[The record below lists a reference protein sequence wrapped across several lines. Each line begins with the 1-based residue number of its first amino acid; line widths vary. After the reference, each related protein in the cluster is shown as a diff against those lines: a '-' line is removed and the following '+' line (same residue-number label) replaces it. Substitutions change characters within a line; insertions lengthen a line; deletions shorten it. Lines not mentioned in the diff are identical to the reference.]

1 MKFVRCLSALLSVL
15 LFSGCVTPAEHPL
28 PVAVG
33 PPIDAPAALAGAMLS
48 LTISDLHGFLD
59 GTGAAMSQ
67 IYPMLGGPMLKTL
80 LGSRL
85 GDPELA
91 GFAQGGGLAVVLL
104 NPTNGFAVAEVD
116 PAQSAS
122 TIQSLQ
128 SLGLMAKQQG
138 GLLLAAKNEEQ
149 LASAER
155 LAASVQA
162 TLLDAR
168 REPSL
173 RISLKPSAL
182 INANEESIAA
192 GLRQMMATMEKAAV
206 SNRVMDVQR
215 MLEMELQVFL
225 SLCRQIEAVET
236 TVKPVGGAIHLAKT
250 LQPVAGSRLAAYCD
264 APALHDYNPRLQA
277 GMLPD
282 GVIQLEFCMR
292 NPGALVEFVRGE
304 AAALAGVTEVEPA
317 LADRWVQTL
326 ARWTAAMGP
335 TVCESV
341 LTEGGRP
348 AGFAFLAD
356 VNDEEALLE
365 AFRNVSVDLD
375 SMGFLRLYKSLGMP
389 LSAEFE
395 ENVRDVDGVPVHRL
409 KMNFSL
415 ANIPVEQRAAM
426 ESMMNDLSL
435 AIYKDVL
442 IYASD
447 DATVEKVLER
457 IKSGAMPGSP
467 LAARAAFPAGGIYYA
482 DFDVGGYLRFIASFA
497 KDAPAAPAM
506 LEKLAAVLDGAEP
519 IVMSG
524 YRNSGRM
531 TFRSQLPVGL
541 LVRLA
546 QAGQLIALDKMRK
559 NGADEVGQAEPQ
571 APVPAPDAT
580 LNLLD
585 GAAVQISGF
594 AGRKVV
600 VLDFWASWC
609 GPCRKGLPMVQTVAD
624 YFTGRDVVFFAVNL
638 GESAETARGFFAD
651 NGLTLPVALDDGAL
665 SEAFGVSGI
674 PHTVII
680 GRDGNIQSVHTGAA
694 DDLDAQLTAEI
705 NTSLAE

>member
-1 MKFVRCLSALLSVL
+1 MKFVRCLSVLLSVL
-15 LFSGCVTPAEHPL
+15 LLSGCITPAEHSV
-28 PVAVG
+28 PVEVG
-33 PPIDAPAALAGAMLS
+33 PPIEAPAALADAMLS

-59 GTGAAMSQ
+59 GTGAVMSQ

-80 LGSRL
+80 LGSKL
-85 GDPELA
+85 GDPQLA
-91 GFAQGGGLAVVLL
+91 GFAQGGGLALVVLS
-104 NPTNGFAVAEVD
+104 PTNAFAVAEVD

-128 SLGLMAKQQG
+128 SLGLKAKQQG
-138 GLLLAAKNEEQ
+138 GLLLAAKNEEL
-149 LASAER
+149 LAAAER
-155 LAASVQA
+155 LSAQVQA
-162 TLLDAR
+162 SLLDAR

-173 RISLKPSAL
+173 RFALKPSAL
-182 INANEESIAA
+182 INANEEAIAA
-192 GLRQMMATMEKAAV
+192 GLRKMLATMEKTAV
-206 SNRVMDVQR
+206 SNQVVDVQR

-225 SLCRQIEAVET
+225 SLGRQIEVVET
-236 TVKPVGGAIHLAKT
+236 TVMPVDGGLRLAKT
-250 LQPVAGSRLAAYCD
+250 LQPAAGSRLAAYYQ
-264 APALHDYNPRLQA
+264 APALNDYNPRLQA
-277 GMLPD
+277 GLLPD

-292 NPGALVEFVRGE
+292 NPDALVEFVRGE
-304 AAALAGVTEVEPA
+304 AAALADVTEIDPA

-326 ARWTAAMGP
+326 ARWTATMGP

-341 LTEGGRP
+341 LAEGGQA

-356 VNDEEALLE
+356 VSDEEALLE
-365 AFRNVSVDLD
+365 AFRNVSADLT
-375 SMGFLRLYKSLGMP
+375 SMGLLRLYKSLGMP
-389 LSAEFE
+389 LSAGFE
-395 ENVRDVDGVPVHRL
+395 ENVRVVDGVPVHRL

-415 ANIPVEQRAAM
+415 ANIPVERRGAM
-426 ESMMNDLSL
+426 ESMMNNLSL
-435 AIYKDVL
+435 AVCDGVL

-447 DATVEKVLER
+447 DAAVEKMIKTL
-457 IKSGAMPGSP
+457 KSGERAVSP
-467 LAARAAFPAGGIYYA
+467 LAARTVFPAGGTYYA
-482 DFDVGGYLRFIASFA
+482 DFDVGGYVRFIASFM
-497 KDAPAAPAM
+497 KEVPAASAM
-506 LEKLAAVLDGAEP
+506 LDKLTAVLDGAEP

-531 TFRSQLPVGL
+531 TFCSQLPAGL

-546 QAGQLIALDKMRK
+546 QAGQLIALDRMQK
-559 NGADEVGQAEPQ
+559 NAANEAEPAEPQ

-580 LNLLD
+580 LSLLD
-585 GAAVQISGF
+585 GSSVTLSSF
-594 AGRKVV
+594 AGSKVV

-638 GESAETARGFFAD
+638 GESAEAARGFFAD

-680 GRDGNIQSVHTGAA
+680 GRDGNIQSVHAGLA

-705 NTSLAE
+705 NTALAE